1 MKVSGGFQTRLII
14 FLQITNG
21 KFKRIEIEAVKFKKS
36 SIIIRKGRMLVRMT
50 LQDGSK
56 HNFYDLLIADVLH
69 VYVKEEDYS
78 KAYIMPK
85 VKDFSLTDLDLS
97 LEHQDFVRKIEERNE
112 KELTAIDE
120 NISYVIDNFSE
131 VRTEKFQT
139 ISEALFLAVTEPEFL
154 RELKNQLNLTKNKA
168 KGLN

>member
-1 MKVSGGFQTRLII
+1 
-14 FLQITNG
+14 
-21 KFKRIEIEAVKFKKS
+21 
-36 SIIIRKGRMLVRMT
+36 MT
-50 LQDGSK
+50 LQDASK
-56 HNFYDLLIADVLH
+56 HSFYGLLNADVLH
-69 VYVKEEDYS
+69 VYVKEDDYS

-97 LEHQDFVRKIEERNE
+97 LEHQDFVRRIEERNE
-112 KELTAIDE
+112 KELVAIDE
-120 NISYVIDNFSE
+120 NISYVIDNSSE

>member
-1 MKVSGGFQTRLII
+1 
-14 FLQITNG
+14 
-21 KFKRIEIEAVKFKKS
+21 
-36 SIIIRKGRMLVRMT
+36 MT

-56 HNFYDLLIADVLH
+56 HNFYGLLTADVLH
-69 VYVKEEDYS
+69 VYVKEDDYS

-97 LEHQDFVRKIEERNE
+97 LEHQDFVRRIEERNE
-112 KELTAIDE
+112 KELAGIDE